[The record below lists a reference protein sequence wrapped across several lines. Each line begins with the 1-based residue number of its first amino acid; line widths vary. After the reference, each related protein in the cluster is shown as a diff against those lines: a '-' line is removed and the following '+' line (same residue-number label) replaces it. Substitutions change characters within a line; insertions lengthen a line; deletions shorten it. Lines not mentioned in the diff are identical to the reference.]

1 MFGTPWETRE
11 TALRSYL
18 LFSPSH
24 YELQEK
30 YGQVSPRFA
39 IRSVAH
45 GASCGSI
52 GIFFL
57 TNPLPWSFSAP
68 LTILGK
74 VCAPMVTSNYV
85 NFYFLLDFYFS
96 QHIAIVQLKLSA

>member
-1 MFGTPWETRE
+1 MGNTRDGSTILPSLQSE
-11 TALRSYL
+11 SLRVIK
-18 LFSPSH
+18 
-24 YELQEK
+24 EK

-57 TNPLPWSFSAP
+57 TNPLSWSFSAP

-74 VCAPMVTSNYV
+74 VCTAAVTSNYGELLLTR
-85 NFYFLLDFYFS
+85 FLVFS
-96 QHIAIVQLKLSA
+96 AYCQRTT